1 MRYLQWLV
9 RSSLTAVLLWCSLA
23 GTSLGMGIYVALSSN
38 AGGGADSPLSR
49 FSEIRANR
57 Q

>member
-57 Q
+57 P

>member
-23 GTSLGMGIYVALSSN
+23 GTSLGMGIYTIISSSQ
-38 AGGGADSPLSR
+38 GGMFESSVSKLAN
-49 FSEIRANR
+49 ANR
-57 Q
+57 P